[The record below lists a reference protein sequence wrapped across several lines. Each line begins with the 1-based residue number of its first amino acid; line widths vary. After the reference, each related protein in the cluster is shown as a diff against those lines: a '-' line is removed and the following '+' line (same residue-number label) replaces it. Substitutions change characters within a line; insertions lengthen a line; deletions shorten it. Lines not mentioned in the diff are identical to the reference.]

1 MKKYFGLLF
10 CLFALNACDDGDMVF
25 ESFNFD
31 SVDSGDCGVTS
42 TINTV
47 FKINKNE
54 ALILK
59 LDGPQT
65 FFTSDGQEYTATVFP
80 FRNQVTPVGTS
91 KIYKISTLNKVIY
104 RVFTGDVPS
113 TYFCQD
119 IPPISPSV
127 VSESS
132 TQDNGNGIIEIRTA
146 IIEND
151 YPSISQ
157 VEYRH
162 SIVLKNITFSDAN
175 GTTTYENF
183 PYGSYDKKS
192 NVSFSFP
199 TTSTIQKC
207 ADGRL
212 FRISDRNL
220 GNDPKKENLNEV
232 LEFKISDAEL
242 AALEI
247 GDNPPLKIDDAHQ
260 LTYRI
265 FNNDV
270 NANFLCTGDA
280 TGLTPF
286 PEVYATYKA
295 INGTDGDGGAVQSTG
310 VITIRKIAVPTPV
323 GGFSYTINFSRLT
336 FKDVESATT
345 FKQESYNFVYTTN

>member
-10 CLFALNACDDGDMVF
+10 CLVALNSCDDGDMVF

-31 SVDSGDCGVTS
+31 DVDAADCGTTS
-42 TINTV
+42 IINTV

-59 LDGPQT
+59 LDGAET
-65 FFTSDGQEYTATVFP
+65 FVNSEGQEYTATVFP
-80 FRNQVTPVGTS
+80 FRNQITLENTPR
-91 KIYKISTLNKVIY
+91 IYKISTTNRVIY
-104 RVFTGDVPS
+104 RVFSGDVPS

-119 IPPISPSV
+119 IPPVSPSV

-132 TQDNGNGIIEIRTA
+132 TLVNGNGTVEIKTT
-146 IIEND
+146 IIENE
-151 YPSISQ
+151 YSSISEVQ
-157 VEYRH
+157 YRH

-175 GTTTYENF
+175 GSTTYETF

-199 TTSTIQKC
+199 STSTIQKC

-212 FRISDRNL
+212 FRIADKNL

-232 LEFKISDAEL
+232 LEFTISDAEL
-242 AALEI
+242 AALPNGETV
-247 GDNPPLKIDDAHQ
+247 PLKIDAAHQ

-265 FNNDV
+265 FNSDV
-270 NANFLCTGDA
+270 NTNFLCTGDA
-280 TGLTPF
+280 TGLSPY
-286 PEVYATYKA
+286 PETYATYKA
-295 INGTDGDGGAVQSTG
+295 LNGTDGDGEIVLPTG
-310 VITIRKIAVPTPV
+310 FYTIRKTPIET
-323 GGFSYTINFSRLT
+323 GGFNYLFNFSRLT
-336 FKDVESATT
+336 FKDVNSTTT
-345 FKQESYNFVYTTN
+345 FKQENYNFVYILN